1 MPPPEEFV
9 RELNQLGLSLP
20 DAAEALCVDLRSLR
34 RYMDGSRRV
43 SPAMAKLLR
52 ALIALGRTEV

>member
-1 MPPPEEFV
+1 MSPDEFI
-9 RELNQLGLSLP
+9 RALNKLGLSLP
-20 DAAEALCVDLRSLR
+20 DAAAALCVDPRTLR
-34 RYMDGSRRV
+34 RYMDGTRRV